1 MCKKLKQKLELLNL
15 AYNTLCCKV
24 KNVVYVN
31 KRILSIPYNKS
42 PLLIAVYSL
51 QIVIKLYSDNRKIMH
66 FG

>member
-31 KRILSIPYNKS
+31 KRILSIPYKS
-42 PLLIAVYSL
+42 PLLIAVYLL
-51 QIVIKLYSDNRKIMH
+51 QIVLKLYDNRKIMH